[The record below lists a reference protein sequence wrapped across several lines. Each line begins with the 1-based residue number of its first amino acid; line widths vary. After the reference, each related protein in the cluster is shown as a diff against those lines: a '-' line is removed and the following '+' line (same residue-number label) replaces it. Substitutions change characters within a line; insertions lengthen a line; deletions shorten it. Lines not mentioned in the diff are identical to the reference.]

1 MHIILGGTGHV
12 GSALAETLLERGEA
26 VTVVSHSSS
35 AQPAWERKGAKFAVV
50 DVHDVDALHRV
61 LKRGRRLFL
70 LNPPADPATD
80 TDAVEKASLRAILA
94 ALDGSGLEKIVA
106 ESTYGAQDRERSGD
120 LGILY
125 DMEQALRA
133 QPIAFS
139 VIRAAYYMSNWDASL
154 RSAREHGKVLSFYPA
169 DFALPMVAPRDLGR
183 VAADLITEPAANTGT
198 HHVEGPQPYSPA
210 DVAAAF
216 AQALGREVE
225 VDVVPRAQWV
235 VAYRKLGFSEA
246 AATSYADMT
255 AVTLDE
261 RYQPAHDP
269 VRGQIGLQAYIQGLV
284 DRS

>member
-26 VTVVSHSSS
+26 VTVVSRSRS
-35 AQPAWERKGAKFAVV
+35 ARQAWERKGAQFAVV
-50 DVHDVDALHRV
+50 DVHDVDALRAL

-80 TDAVEKASLRAILA
+80 TDAVEKASLRAILSA
-94 ALDGSGLEKIVA
+94 IDGSGLEKIVA

-154 RSAREHGKVLSFYPA
+154 QSAREHGKVLSFYPA

-183 VAADLITEPAANTGT
+183 VAAELITAPVADTGT
-198 HHVEGPQPYSPA
+198 HHVEGPRPYSPA
-210 DVAAAF
+210 DVADAF

-225 VDVVPRAQWV
+225 VEVVPRAQWV
-235 VAYRKLGFSEA
+235 PAYRKLGFSEA
-246 AATSYADMT
+246 AAKSYADMT

-261 RYQPAHDP
+261 DYPIP
-269 VRGQIGLQAYIQGLV
+269 GEPIRGQVDLAAYIQDLV
-284 DRS
+284 DKS